1 MKKLHFAHALKVG
14 YIAVCMLGLSVT
26 VMSAQDQT
34 TEKQEASS
42 KSIGFILSADATE
55 QDLGLPIYPGSK
67 RYKENDGDSSALHMG
82 MWGGGSG
89 FKLVV
94 LKLESNDSPAKVAK
108 YYHKPL
114 SRYGTVVDCGKYV
127 SGESKD
133 NVNCENDHPV
143 EGGYTFE
150 AGTKEKMHVVAVEP
164 NGKGSLISLVYV
176 ESPKSK
182 NDNN

>member
-1 MKKLHFAHALKVG
+1 MKNFHFAHTAKLG
-14 YIAVCMLGLSVT
+14 YIAVCLLGIGVT
-26 VMSAQDQT
+26 VMSAQNKA
-34 TEKQEASS
+34 TEEREASS
-42 KSIGFILSADATE
+42 KSIGFVLSADATE
-55 QDLGLPIYPGSK
+55 HDLGLPIYPGAS
-67 RYKENDGDSSALHMG
+67 RYKKAGDDSSALHMG

-94 LKLESNDSPAKVAK
+94 LKLQSDDSPAKVAK

-114 SRYGTVVDCGKYV
+114 SRYGKVVDCRKYV

-133 NVNCENDHPV
+133 NVNCDNDHPV

-176 ESPKSK
+176 ESPKLGNEK
-182 NDNN
+182 D

>member
-1 MKKLHFAHALKVG
+1 MKNFHIAHTAKLGCV
-14 YIAVCMLGLSVT
+14 AVCLLGISVT
-26 VMSAQDQT
+26 VMSAQDKT
-34 TEKQEASS
+34 TEKHEASS

-55 QDLGLPIYPGSK
+55 QDLGLPVYPGSK
-67 RYKENDGDSSALHMG
+67 RYKENGNDSSALHMG

-94 LKLESNDSPAKVAK
+94 LKLQSDDSPAKVAK

-114 SRYGTVVDCGKYV
+114 SHYGKVVDCRKYV

-133 NVNCENDHPV
+133 NVNCENDHPAQ
-143 EGGYTFE
+143 GGYTFE

-164 NGKGSLISLVYV
+164 SGKGSLISLVYV
-176 ESPKSK
+176 ESPKSGNEK
-182 NDNN
+182 D

>member
-1 MKKLHFAHALKVG
+1 MKNFHFARALKLG
-14 YIAVCMLGLSVT
+14 FIALYMLGISVAI
-26 VMSAQDQT
+26 VSAQDKT
-34 TEKQEASS
+34 TEKEQASS
-42 KSIGFILSADATE
+42 KSIGIVLSADANE
-55 QDLGLPIYPGSK
+55 QDLGLPIYPGAK
-67 RYKENDGDSSALHMG
+67 RYKEDGEDSSALHMG

-94 LKLESNDSPAKVAK
+94 LKLQSNDSPAKVAK

-114 SRYGTVVDCGKYV
+114 SRYGTVVDCAKFV

-176 ESPKSK
+176 ESPKSDREK
-182 NDNN
+182 D

>member
-1 MKKLHFAHALKVG
+1 MKNFHFAHTAKLG
-14 YIAVCMLGLSVT
+14 YIAVCLLGIGVT
-26 VMSAQDQT
+26 VMSAQNKA
-34 TEKQEASS
+34 TEEREASS
-42 KSIGFILSADATE
+42 KSIGFVLSADATE
-55 QDLGLPIYPGSK
+55 HDLGLPIYPGAS
-67 RYKENDGDSSALHMG
+67 RYKKAGDDSSALHMG

-114 SRYGTVVDCGKYV
+114 SRYGKVVDCGKYV

-164 NGKGSLISLVYV
+164 SGKGSLISLVYV
-176 ESPKSK
+176 ESPKLGNEK
-182 NDNN
+182 D

>member
-1 MKKLHFAHALKVG
+1 MKEPHFAGALKLG
-14 YIAVCMLGLSVT
+14 YIAVCLLGISVT
-26 VMSAQDQT
+26 AMSAQDKT

-42 KSIGFILSADATE
+42 KSIGFVLSADATE
-55 QDLGLPIYPGSK
+55 RDLGLPIYPGSK
-67 RYKENDGDSSALHMG
+67 RYKENADDSSALHIG

-89 FKLVV
+89 FRLAV
-94 LKLESNDSPAKVAK
+94 LKLQSNDSPAKVAK

-114 SRYGTVVDCGKYV
+114 SRYGKVVDCGKFV

-133 NVNCENDHPV
+133 NVNCENDHPL

-176 ESPKSK
+176 ESPKSQSDK
-182 NDNN
+182 D

>member
-1 MKKLHFAHALKVG
+1 MKNFHFAHAAKLG
-14 YIAVCMLGLSVT
+14 YIAVCMLGITVT
-26 VMSAQDQT
+26 VMSAQDKT
-34 TEKQEASS
+34 TGKEQASS

-55 QDLGLPIYPGSK
+55 QDLGLPIYPGAR
-67 RYKENDGDSSALHMG
+67 RYKDDGQDSSALQMG

-94 LKLESNDSPAKVAK
+94 LKLQSNDSPAKVAK

-114 SRYGTVVDCGKYV
+114 SRYGTVVDCGNFV
-127 SGESKD
+127 SGASKD

-164 NGKGSLISLVYV
+164 IGKGSLISLVYV

-182 NDNN
+182 NEKD